1 MIRSLSNWSMKSIIK
16 KYGILLAALLPLT
29 VETLA
34 QNINIPNKTGPMGLQ
49 VNTLTGNL
57 YFTRNDL
64 HIPARGFPLNI
75 TFHYNSFNFEQNDGY
90 GNGWSFN
97 YNIRY
102 RNDTA
107 GAKVIVWSDGR
118 EDLYSSAGGGSF
130 LTPRGFFNTLTEY
143 QSGKYRVT
151 ETDGTKFFFD
161 NSTHKRITRM
171 EEPNGNFINFSYT
184 DTLLTSLVNGAGQ
197 SITLAYTNGKLTTI
211 TDAITTPTRT
221 YTYSHDG
228 AGNLTQVKDPLNNTY
243 KYAYL
248 VNGPMKAITDKNNN
262 KVDIIYFN
270 NFAISELIGCNKR
283 ISFSYDTA
291 TLTTLATDYL
301 ESGNNQVTKYQFKKQ
316 EDRKWLS
323 GISGNCC
330 GFNMK
335 FEFDAAGNKIKETD
349 ANGNVATFTYDSR
362 GNMLTMTDAMNH
374 TVTYTY
380 TTDYNKVASF
390 TDEKGFTTIM
400 TYDIKGN
407 LIQLAEPGNLV
418 YTATYAANGDI
429 ISSTD
434 PKGNTFTYNYDA
446 YGNPTNVTGPNSY
459 TAALGFDARS
469 NLLSFT
475 DAKGNTSNLEYD
487 ILDRLKKI
495 TDPINNNVQA
505 NYDNAGNPVSFINE
519 NNETGFIAFDAS
531 NRVVEMTDPKGGK
544 TFISYDAMDNLKSIT
559 NALGNIT
566 KFDYDSRNRL
576 NKVTDHEG
584 NIITAEYDA
593 TGNITDINMPNGQ
606 RVSYTYDVLDRV
618 NSVTDITGNI
628 LTFTYDINSNVN
640 SYSNGSGATYTFEYD
655 SLNRIKK
662 ITDPLNNTYQ
672 LFLDK
677 NSNIISVK
685 DRNGFTSTYT
695 YDSLDRIKTATDNN
709 GNTITNTY
717 DAVGNVVSLKDQ
729 NNNITAYTY
738 DSLNRVKRTTFPDGR
753 YTENSYDNKSNII
766 AKRITDGSTITYT
779 YDTLNRVVAKTLPAG
794 HVYTYTY
801 DALGRLLTATN
812 DAGTITLTY
821 DALNRLTSENFGNR
835 TVHYSYNISGRTKT
849 TVYPDSTII
858 TKNYDLRNHLISISK
873 NNTVLVSYQYNNV
886 NQLIAK
892 TMANGIT
899 TSYQYDFA
907 NRLSNISTAGGAIQ
921 NSQFNYDNEQQKTS
935 INRLNDPARSE
946 QFTYDNGRRLT
957 NYKRGVIGG
966 TPVKENN
973 YNYDALGNRTSANLN
988 GVNTTYTSNNLNQLV
1003 NSNNG
1008 TQNINFT
1015 YDNNGNLT
1023 YDGQFYKFYDAEKRL
1038 LKDSS
1043 SPANV
1048 ITYQY
1053 DALNRRTRK
1062 NSNGTTRHYTFSGIT
1077 PIEERDNTGN
1087 TILNKTVYAGWL
1099 KPVVNEKNNSQYF
1112 YHQNELNSVEAI
1124 SNQQG
1129 RLIEKY
1135 DYDVYGKMS
1144 IYDSLNNPLNGSI
1157 SGNRFGF
1164 TGQEYDSATG
1174 KHKFFF
1180 REYNPET
1187 GIFSQRDL
1195 IGYADGMGMYQY
1207 VHNNPANG
1215 IDLLGLDDFIDYTG
1229 NTVGNANSI
1238 SPLLPEMIAPVTE
1251 YIVRSQ
1257 KGGHI
1262 VRIGELTQELGLG
1275 GQFYNGTLKILNST
1289 GLSFIL
1295 TPINIVGTIRS
1306 YNKMR
1311 DPCATDG
1318 QKTDAAISTFSG
1330 TLNSGMGLYVIGRFA
1345 SFFGGSAA
1353 LGNIANLFLSNPM
1366 SQATILKGSLDIG
1379 LKGAASSF
1387 GSFSGGTLVA
1397 EAGVGGILSSV
1408 AGGLAI
1414 YSLANMAWQK
1424 ATMQS
1429 FAETGESIDLPLVD
1443 ILATADFNQY
1453 SKEANRHMMKYH
1465 ADKYWEAKAKVEARG
1480 SRGGGGHW
1488 KAPKPGGS
1496 NNPCPPDGA
1505 GGTQKPAGAAGAASA
1520 TTEAIASWDPN
1531 EIIGPDGVPDKS
1543 WVSIN
1548 DRLPYTVT
1556 FENDISASA
1565 PAKYV
1570 KVVVPVHEKMDA
1582 ATFQLGSFG
1591 FNSLTFTVPPATS
1604 SHYQRLDCRDSLG
1617 LYVDVIAGYDVVN
1630 NYAFWEFQS
1639 IDPVTFLPPADP
1651 LKGFLLL
1658 QDSTNLTYGH
1668 GFVNF
1673 SIKPVT
1679 TAQTLD
1685 SILARADIVFDAND
1699 TIPTNIEK
1707 NTIDALPPTSQLNNL
1722 PSNSNNPVTLN
1733 WSGADD
1739 TNGCGLHYY
1748 TLYISNDGTNFSV
1761 LKSNITRTDTTL
1773 TLAPNT
1779 RYYFFVLATDS
1790 VGNTE
1795 VLRPGEIKNTFIGAT
1810 LPVNWLYFR
1819 GNNRNKDNILEWAT
1833 SSEQNSKEFKVE
1845 RSLDAINFLA
1855 IGTVPAAGNSSSIS
1869 TYGYTDRNI
1878 DQLNS
1883 SVMYYRLRQVDL
1895 DNNYSYSAVV
1905 RLTYKETA
1913 TINSIVYPNPASRT
1927 LTITVGDKNLVG
1939 TMASIY
1945 DMNGRLIE
1953 SIKISAQSQTVDI
1966 SRYTNGIYLIRLDN
1980 KETLKVIKQ

>member
-1 MIRSLSNWSMKSIIK
+1 MIRSLSKWSMKSIIK
-16 KYGILLAALLPLT
+16 KYGMLLVTLLLLT
-29 VETLA
+29 VETSA

-64 HIPARGFPLNI
+64 YIPARGFALNI

-97 YNIRY
+97 YNIKY

-107 GAKVIVWSDGR
+107 GAKIIVWSDGR
-118 EDLYSSAGGGSF
+118 EDIYSSAGGGSF

-143 QSGKYRVT
+143 QSGKYRIT

-161 NSTHKRITRM
+161 NSTHKRVTRM

-211 TDAITTPTRT
+211 TDAISIPVRI
-221 YTYSHDG
+221 YTYSYDG
-228 AGNLTQVKDPLNNTY
+228 AGNLIQAKDPLNNTY
-243 KYAYL
+243 KYSYL

-270 NFAISELIGCNKR
+270 NFTISELIGCNKR

-291 TLTTLATDYL
+291 TLTTLVTDYL
-301 ESGNNQVTKYQFKKQ
+301 EPGNNQVTKYEFKKQ
-316 EDRKWLS
+316 EDKRWLS

-349 ANGNVATFTYDSR
+349 AKGNVTTFTYDSR

-390 TDEKGFTTIM
+390 TDERGFTTTM
-400 TYDIKGN
+400 AYDIKGN
-407 LIQLAEPGNLV
+407 LTQLVEPGNLV

-434 PKGNTFTYNYDA
+434 PKGNIFSYNYDT
-446 YGNPTNVTGPNSY
+446 YGNPTNVIGPNGY

-475 DAKGNTSNLEYD
+475 DARGNTSNLEYD
-487 ILDRLKKI
+487 ILDRLKKTI
-495 TDPINNNVQA
+495 DPINNNALV
-505 NYDNAGNPVSFINE
+505 NYDNAGNPVSYINE
-519 NNETGFIAFDAS
+519 NNETSLAAYDAS
-531 NRVVEMTDPKGGK
+531 NRPVEITNIKGGK
-544 TFISYDAMDNLKSIT
+544 AFITYDAMDNIKSIT
-559 NALGNIT
+559 NVLGNIT
-566 KFDYDSRNRL
+566 KFDYDNRNRL
-576 NKVTDHEG
+576 KKVTDHEG
-584 NIITAEYDA
+584 NTTTAEYDDN
-593 TGNITDINMPNGQ
+593 GNITAINIPNGQ
-606 RVSYTYDVLDRV
+606 RMNFTYDALDRIS
-618 NSVTDITGNI
+618 SVTDNTGNI
-628 LTFTYDINSNVN
+628 LNFTYDIHSNIS
-640 SYSNGSGATYTFEYD
+640 SYTNGSGATHTMEYD

-672 LFLDK
+672 LTYDK
-677 NSNIISVK
+677 NSNIISIK
-685 DRNGFTSTYT
+685 DRNGFTSNFT
-695 YDSLDRIKTATDNN
+695 YDSLDRVKTATGNN
-709 GNTITNTY
+709 GNTVTSTY

-729 NNNITAYTY
+729 NNNITNYTY
-738 DSLNRVKRTTFPDGR
+738 DSLNRVKRTTYPDGR
-753 YTENSYDNKSNII
+753 FIEYTYDNKWNMI
-766 AKRITDGSTITYT
+766 AKRLTDGTIINFA
-779 YDTLNRVVAKTLPAG
+779 YDSLNRVVSKTLPGG
-794 HVYTYTY
+794 HIFNYTY
-801 DALGRLLTATN
+801 DALGRLLTAAN
-812 DAGTITLTY
+812 SNGTVTLAY
-821 DALNRLTSENFGNR
+821 DALNRITSETYGGR
-835 TVHYSYNISGRTKT
+835 TVNYSYNVSGRTKT
-849 TVYPDSTII
+849 TVYPDSTVI
-858 TKNYDLRNHLISISK
+858 TKSYDSRNRLLSISR
-873 NNTVLVSYQYNNV
+873 NNVVLVSYQYNNLDQV
-886 NQLIAK
+886 ISKNF
-892 TMANGIT
+892 ANGIT

-907 NRLSNISTAGGAIQ
+907 NRLSNISTASGSIQ
-921 NSQFNYDNEQQKTS
+921 NSSFTYNNEQQKTS
-935 INRLNDPARSE
+935 INRQNEPTRSE
-946 QFTYDNGRRLT
+946 QFTYDNESRLI
-957 NYKRGVIGG
+957 NYKRGFIGG
-966 TPVKENN
+966 FPVVENT
-973 YNYDALGNRTSANLN
+973 YNYDALGNRTAANLN
-988 GVNTTYTSNNLNQLV
+988 GAITTYTSNNLNQLI

-1008 TQNINFT
+1008 TQNINFS

-1023 YDGQFYKFYDAEKRL
+1023 YDGQFHKQYDAEGRL
-1038 LKDSS
+1038 IKDSS
-1043 SPANV
+1043 SPVNV

-1053 DALNRRTRK
+1053 DALNRRISK
-1062 NSNGTTRHYTFSGIT
+1062 NINGNILNYTFSGIAQ
-1077 PIEERDNTGN
+1077 IEERDNTSG
-1087 TILNKTVYAGWL
+1087 TVLNKTIFSGFL
-1099 KPVVNEKNNSQYF
+1099 TPVVNEKNNNQFF

-1124 SNQQG
+1124 TTQQG
-1129 RLIEKY
+1129 RLLEKY
-1135 DYDVYGKMS
+1135 DYDIYGKMS
-1144 IYDSLNNPLNGSI
+1144 IYDSLNNPLPGSLA
-1157 SGNRFGF
+1157 GNRFGF
-1164 TGQEYDSATG
+1164 TGQVYDSATG
-1174 KHKFFF
+1174 SYKFFF
-1180 REYNPET
+1180 REYNPST
-1187 GIFSQRDL
+1187 GLFNERDL
-1195 IGYADGMGMYQY
+1195 IGYADGMGLYQY
-1207 VHNNPANG
+1207 IHNNPANG
-1215 IDLLGLDDFIDYTG
+1215 IDPLGLLAT
-1229 NTVGNANSI
+1229 
-1238 SPLLPEMIAPVTE
+1238 
-1251 YIVRSQ
+1251 
-1257 KGGHI
+1257 K
-1262 VRIGELTQELGLG
+1262 
-1275 GQFYNGTLKILNST
+1275 
-1289 GLSFIL
+1289 
-1295 TPINIVGTIRS
+1295 
-1306 YNKMR
+1306 
-1311 DPCATDG
+1311 DPCAHDPNKVRFISNEMIQEELEAMRKHART
-1318 QKTDAAISTFSG
+1318 QAIEYESVKWFNFPA
-1330 TLNSGMGLYVIGRFA
+1330 TLTI
-1345 SFFGGSAA
+1345 
-1353 LGNIANLFLSNPM
+1353 NLFIYGKSNYEAGLNADSRFYETLGSETHGSHKYYFD
-1366 SQATILKGSLDIG
+1366 SQVQNSWVVNYYFTAHSL
-1379 LKGAASSF
+1379 AAMGTSQNF
-1387 GSFSGGTLVA
+1387 GSGQAWGWDVGKGLLGAEGAYLKNYGPFNPIKSNMEAYKALEGRLHENPAKMKNVENGFKDYEAYKSGKQ
-1397 EAGVGGILSSV
+1397 VGRNPNIPKEYQYRRERFGDWWPVI
-1408 AGGLAI
+1408 
-1414 YSLANMAWQK
+1414 NPK
-1424 ATMQS
+1424 
-1429 FAETGESIDLPLVD
+1429 TGELGYEFFPKLDMTKQEL
-1443 ILATADFNQY
+1443 
-1453 SKEANRHMMKYH
+1453 KEFEEWYKKNC
-1465 ADKYWEAKAKVEARG
+1465 
-1480 SRGGGGHW
+1480 
-1488 KAPKPGGS
+1488 PQ
-1496 NNPCPPDGA
+1496 NNA
-1505 GGTQKPAGAAGAASA
+1505 GGTQKPPGALEVALSI
-1520 TTEAIASWDPN
+1520 TEAIASWDPN

-1591 FNSLTFTVPPATS
+1591 FNSLTFTVPPAAA

-1658 QDSTNLTYGH
+1658 QDSTNQTYGH

-1761 LKSNITRTDTTL
+1761 LKSGITRTDTTL
-1773 TLAPNT
+1773 TLTPNI

-1819 GNNRNKDNILEWAT
+1819 GNNRNKDNLLEWAT

-1845 RSLDAINFLA
+1845 RSLDAINFSA
-1855 IGTVPAAGNSSSIS
+1855 IVTVPAAGNSSSIS
-1869 TYGYTDRNI
+1869 TYDYTDRNI

-1927 LTITVGDKNLVG
+1927 LTITVGDKSLVG
-1939 TMASIY
+1939 TMASVY

>member
-1 MIRSLSNWSMKSIIK
+1 MNRSLSNWNMKSIIK

-29 VETLA
+29 VETSA

-64 HIPARGFPLNI
+64 YIPARGFPLNI

-102 RNDTA
+102 KNDTA

-118 EDLYSSAGGGSF
+118 EDVHYAAGGGSF

-143 QSGKYRVT
+143 EPGKYRIT

-171 EEPNGNFINFSYT
+171 EEPNGNFINFGYT

-197 SITLAYTNGKLTTI
+197 SITLAYTNGKLSTL
-211 TDAITTPTRT
+211 TDAITTPSRI
-221 YTYSHDG
+221 YTYSYDG
-228 AGNLTQVKDPLNNTY
+228 AGNLIQVKDPLNNTY

-262 KVDIIYFN
+262 KVDIIYFS

-283 ISFSYDTA
+283 ISLTYDTA
-291 TLTTLATDYL
+291 TLTTLVTDYL
-301 ESGNNQVTKYQFKKQ
+301 ESGNNQVTKYEFKKQ
-316 EDRKWLS
+316 EDKRWLS

-349 ANGNVATFTYDSR
+349 AKGNVTTFTYDSR

-390 TDEKGFTTIM
+390 TDEKGFTTTM
-400 TYDIKGN
+400 SYDLKGN
-407 LIQLAEPGNLV
+407 LIQLVEPGNLV

-434 PKGNTFTYNYDA
+434 PKGNTFTYNYDT
-446 YGNPTNVTGPNSY
+446 YGNPTNVTGPNGY
-459 TAALGFDARS
+459 TAVLGFDARS

-495 TDPINNNVQA
+495 IDPINNNVQV
-505 NYDNAGNPVSFINE
+505 NYDNSGNPVSFINE
-519 NNETGFIAFDAS
+519 NNETSHAAYDAS
-531 NRVVEMTDPKGGK
+531 NRVVEMTDVKGGK
-544 TFISYDAMDNLKSIT
+544 TLVNYDAMDNLKSIT
-559 NALGNIT
+559 NAVGSIT
-566 KFDYDSRNRL
+566 KFDYDNRNRL

-584 NIITAEYDA
+584 NITTAEYDA
-593 TGNITDINMPNGQ
+593 KGNITGINMPNGQ
-606 RVSYTYDVLDRV
+606 RMSYTYDVLDRV

-628 LTFTYDINSNVN
+628 LNFTYDINSNVS
-640 SYSNGSGATYTFEYD
+640 SYTNGAGATHTFEYD

-662 ITDPLNNTYQ
+662 VTDPLNNTYQ
-672 LFLDK
+672 LTYDK

-709 GNTITNTY
+709 GNTVTSTY

-729 NNNITAYTY
+729 NNNITNYTY
-738 DSLNRVKRTTFPDGR
+738 DSLNRVKRTTYPDGR
-753 YTENSYDNKSNII
+753 FIEYTYDKKWNMI
-766 AKRITDGSTITYT
+766 AKRLTDGTMINFA
-779 YDTLNRVVAKTLPAG
+779 YDSLNRVVSKTLPGG
-794 HVYTYTY
+794 HIFNYTY
-801 DALGRLLTATN
+801 DALGRLLTASN
-812 DAGTITLTY
+812 NSGTVTLAY
-821 DALNRLTSENFGNR
+821 DALNRIISETYGGR
-835 TVHYSYNISGRTKT
+835 TVNYSYNVSGRTQT
-849 TVYPDSTII
+849 TVYPDSTMV
-858 TKNYDLRNHLISISK
+858 TKSYDSRNHLLSISI
-873 NNTVLVSYQYNNV
+873 NDVVQVSYQYNNFDQV
-886 NQLIAK
+886 ISK
-892 TMANGIT
+892 TFANGIT

-907 NRLSNISTAGGAIQ
+907 NRLSSISTAGASIQ
-921 NSQFNYDNEQQKTS
+921 NSSFSYNNEQQKTS
-935 INRLNDPARSE
+935 INRLNDPGRSE
-946 QFTYDNGRRLT
+946 QFIYDNGHRLT
-957 NYKRGVIGG
+957 NYKRGIIGNPPVI
-966 TPVKENN
+966 ENT
-973 YNYDALGNRTSANLN
+973 YTYDALGNRTAANLN
-988 GVNTTYTSNNLNQLV
+988 GINTTYTSNNLNQLV

-1023 YDGQFYKFYDAEKRL
+1023 YDGQFYKQYDAEGRL
-1038 LKDSS
+1038 IKDSS
-1043 SPANV
+1043 SPVNV
-1048 ITYQY
+1048 LTYQY
-1053 DALNRRTRK
+1053 DALNRRVKK
-1062 NSNGTTRHYTFSGIT
+1062 NMNGNILNYTFSGMKA
-1077 PIEERDNTGN
+1077 IEERDNAN
-1087 TILNKTVYAGWL
+1087 SILNKTIFASFL
-1099 KPVVNEKNNSQYF
+1099 TPVLNEKNNNRYY
-1112 YHQNELNSVEAI
+1112 YHQNEMNSVEAI
-1124 SNQQG
+1124 SNEQG

-1135 DYDVYGKMS
+1135 DYDVYGKMN
-1144 IYDSLNNPLNGSI
+1144 IYDSLNNPLSGSMA
-1157 SGNRFGF
+1157 GNRFGF
-1164 TGQEYDSATG
+1164 TGQVYDSATSSY
-1174 KHKFFF
+1174 KFFF

-1187 GIFSQRDL
+1187 GQFNQRDL
-1195 IGYADGMGMYQY
+1195 IGYRDGMGMYQY

-1215 IDLLGLDDFIDYTG
+1215 VDLLGLDDFIDNTG

-1251 YIVRSQ
+1251 YIVRSKNGQ
-1257 KGGHI
+1257 HI
-1262 VRIGELTQELGLG
+1262 VRIGEMTQELGLS
-1275 GQFYNGTLKILNST
+1275 GQFYNGSLKILNST

-1295 TPINIVGTIRS
+1295 IPINIVGTIRS

-1318 QKTDAAISTFSG
+1318 QKTDATISTFSG
-1330 TLNSGMGLYVIGRFA
+1330 ALNSGMGLYVFGRFVYHT
-1345 SFFGGSAA
+1345 GLGYA
-1353 LGNIANLFLSNPM
+1353 LTNIANAFLSNPV
-1366 SQATILKGSLDIG
+1366 SR
-1379 LKGAASSF
+1379 GAALRFSLQFGLAGAAESF
-1387 GSFSGGTLVA
+1387 GSFSAGTLVSK
-1397 EAGVGGILSSV
+1397 AGAGGIFSSV
-1408 AGGLAI
+1408 AGGLAL

-1443 ILATADFNQY
+1443 MIATADFSQGPKN
-1453 SKEANRHMMKYH
+1453 ATRHMLMNH
-1465 ADKYWEAKAKVEARG
+1465 GAKYWEARRKVESKG
-1480 SRGGGGHW
+1480 SRNGGGHW

-1505 GGTQKPAGAAGAASA
+1505 GGTQKNPGAAGAASA
-1520 TTEAIASWDPN
+1520 TTEAIASMDPN

-1556 FENDISASA
+1556 FENDISAGA

-1591 FNSLTFTVPPATS
+1591 FNSLTFTVPPATAS
-1604 SHYQRLDCRDSLG
+1604 YYQRLDCRDSLG
-1617 LYVDVIAGYDVVN
+1617 LYVDIIAGYDVVN

-1658 QDSTNLTYGH
+1658 QDSTNQTYGH

-1707 NTIDALPPTSQLNNL
+1707 NTIDALPPTSQLGNL
-1722 PSNSNNPVTLN
+1722 PGNSSNPLTLT

-1739 TNGCGLHYY
+1739 TNGCGLHYF
-1748 TLYISNDGTNFSV
+1748 TLYISNDGINFSI
-1761 LKSNITRTDTTL
+1761 LKSGITRTDTTL
-1773 TLAPNT
+1773 TLTPNI

-1819 GNNRNKDNILEWAT
+1819 GNNHNKDNILEWAT

-1845 RSLDAINFLA
+1845 RSLDAINFSA

-1869 TYGYTDRNI
+1869 TYDYTDRNI

-1895 DNNYSYSAVV
+1895 DNNYRYSAVV

-1913 TINSIVYPNPASRT
+1913 TINSIVYPNPTSRI
-1927 LTITVGDKNLVG
+1927 LTITVGDKNLIG

-1945 DMNGRLIE
+1945 DINGRLIE

>member
-64 HIPARGFPLNI
+64 HIPARGFALNI

-143 QSGKYRVT
+143 QPGKYRIT

-197 SITLAYTNGKLTTI
+197 SITMTYTNGKLITI
-211 TDAITTPTRT
+211 TDAITTPTRI
-221 YTYSHDG
+221 YTYSYDG

-283 ISFSYDTA
+283 ISLTYDTT
-291 TLTTLATDYL
+291 TLTTLVTDYL
-301 ESGNNQVTKYQFKKQ
+301 ETGNNQVTKYQFKKQ
-316 EDRKWLS
+316 EDKKWLS

-330 GFNMK
+330 GFNKK

-349 ANGNVATFTYDSR
+349 ANGNVTAFTYDSR
-362 GNMLTMTDAMNH
+362 GNMLTITDAMNN

-400 TYDIKGN
+400 MYDIKGN
-407 LIQLAEPGNLV
+407 LIQLTEPGNLV

-429 ISSTD
+429 ISSAD
-434 PKGNTFTYNYDA
+434 PKGNTFTYNYDT
-446 YGNPTNVTGPNSY
+446 YGNPANVTGPDGY
-459 TAALGFDARS
+459 TAVLGFDARS
-469 NLLSFT
+469 NLLSFS
-475 DAKGNTSNLEYD
+475 DARGNTSNLEYD

-495 TDPINNNVQA
+495 IDPINNNVQV

-519 NNETGFIAFDAS
+519 NNETSHAAYDAS
-531 NRVVEMTDPKGGK
+531 NRVVEMTDPTGGK
-544 TFISYDAMDNLKSIT
+544 TTLTYDAMDNLKSIR
-559 NALGNIT
+559 NALGNALY
-566 KFDYDSRNRL
+566 FEYDNRNRIK
-576 NKVTDHEG
+576 KVTDSEG
-584 NIITAEYDA
+584 NALSANYDA
-593 TGNITDINMPNGQ
+593 NGNLTSVSMPNGQ
-606 RVSYTYDVLDRV
+606 VFNYTYDALNR
-618 NSVTDITGNI
+618 II
-628 LTFTYDINSNVN
+628 LASDINGQVMNLSYDNNSNITSIV
-640 SYSNGSGATYTFEYD
+640 NGSGATHTVEYD
-655 SLNRIKK
+655 SLNRVKK
-662 ITDPLNNTYQ
+662 ITDPLNNTYT
-672 LFLDK
+672 LMYDK
-677 NSNIISVK
+677 NSNIVAVS
-685 DRNGFTSTYT
+685 DRNGFISTYT
-695 YDSLDRIKTATDNN
+695 YDSLDRVKTTTDNN
-709 GNTITNTY
+709 GNTITVNY
-717 DAVGNVVSLKDQ
+717 DAQGNVTVLTDQ
-729 NNNITAYTY
+729 NNNITTYTY
-738 DSLNRVKRTTFPDGR
+738 DNLNRLKRTIFPDGR
-753 YTENSYDNKSNII
+753 YTENNYDNKSNII
-766 AKRITDGSTITYT
+766 AKRITDGTTIIYT
-779 YDTLNRVVAKTLPAG
+779 YDTLNRVVSKTLPDG
-794 HVYTYTY
+794 HIYTYTY

-812 DAGTITLTY
+812 NAGTVTLTY

-849 TVYPDSTII
+849 TVYPDSTVI
-858 TKNYDLRNHLISISK
+858 TKSYDTRNRLISIAK
-873 NNTVLVSYQYNNV
+873 NNTMLVSYQYNNV
-886 NQLIAK
+886 NQLIAN

-921 NSQFNYDNEQQKTS
+921 NSQFSYDNEQQKTS

-1062 NSNGTTRHYTFSGIT
+1062 NNNGTSRHYTFSGIT

-1112 YHQNELNSVEAI
+1112 YHQNELSSVEAI

-1157 SGNRFGF
+1157 AGNRFGF

-1174 KHKFFF
+1174 RYKFFF

-1187 GIFSQRDL
+1187 GLFSQRDL

-1215 IDLLGLDDFIDYTG
+1215 VDVLGLEDCDKKKDGIDQ
-1229 NTVGNANSI
+1229 
-1238 SPLLPEMIAPVTE
+1238 L
-1251 YIVRSQ
+1251 
-1257 KGGHI
+1257 
-1262 VRIGELTQELGLG
+1262 
-1275 GQFYNGTLKILNST
+1275 
-1289 GLSFIL
+1289 
-1295 TPINIVGTIRS
+1295 
-1306 YNKMR
+1306 
-1311 DPCATDG
+1311 
-1318 QKTDAAISTFSG
+1318 
-1330 TLNSGMGLYVIGRFA
+1330 
-1345 SFFGGSAA
+1345 
-1353 LGNIANLFLSNPM
+1353 
-1366 SQATILKGSLDIG
+1366 
-1379 LKGAASSF
+1379 
-1387 GSFSGGTLVA
+1387 
-1397 EAGVGGILSSV
+1397 
-1408 AGGLAI
+1408 
-1414 YSLANMAWQK
+1414 
-1424 ATMQS
+1424 
-1429 FAETGESIDLPLVD
+1429 ETGESFLNGLFSTTEILFNPFYNLAYNIGQENINFIEASLKAKVIQAGLSASQGELKAAAKFTQQADQMLADLSSLKANPAGLASKIKNGLGAVGKALN
-1443 ILATADFNQY
+1443 ILDWGIKSYKAGTAINNYMDGSGSGDDVVMAGVNMLQSGAGFTPGGAAFNLFDFLQQQVSGLSASELAQLGEDPFAGFIHDTY
-1453 SKEANRHMMKYH
+1453 KEGPKEANRHMMKYH
-1465 ADKYWEAKAKVEARG
+1465 FDKYWEAKKKVESKVYR
-1480 SRGGGGHW
+1480 RTNNQNLW
-1488 KAPKPGGS
+1488 KAPKIRRKE
-1496 NNPCPPDGA
+1496 PCPPDGA
-1505 GGTQKPAGAAGAASA
+1505 GGTQKPAGALEVALSI
-1520 TTEAIASWDPN
+1520 TEAIASWDPN

-1591 FNSLTFTVPPATS
+1591 FNSLTFTVPPATA

-1658 QDSTNLTYGH
+1658 QDSSNLTYGH

-1773 TLAPNT
+1773 TLAPNI

-1819 GNNRNKDNILEWAT
+1819 GTNRNKDNILEWAT

-1845 RSLDAINFLA
+1845 RSLDAINFSA

-1878 DQLNS
+1878 DLLNS
-1883 SVMYYRLRQVDL
+1883 PVMYYRLRQVDL

-1905 RLTYKETA
+1905 RLTYKEPSTL
-1913 TINSIVYPNPASRT
+1913 NSIVYPNPASRT

-1953 SIKISAQSQTVDI
+1953 SIKISAQSQTIDI
-1966 SRYTNGIYLIRLDN
+1966 SRYTNGIYLIKLDN